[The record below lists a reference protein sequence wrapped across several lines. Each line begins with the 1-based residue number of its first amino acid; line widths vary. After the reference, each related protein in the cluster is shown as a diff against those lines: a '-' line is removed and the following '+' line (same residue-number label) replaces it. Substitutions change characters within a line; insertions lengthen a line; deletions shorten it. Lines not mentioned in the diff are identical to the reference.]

1 VSLNPNQGRAVG
13 VALRLLEE
21 RLSRIENIADRDESG
36 ALYGRARPQWD
47 AEERARFDAV
57 LAELRAAIVAITK
70 DFDLAREER
79 DSTAEIAG
87 LTRVSWENL
96 AGIQSRRL
104 RAYGRVDPGLR
115 TTLDPAVEHVLAL
128 VSALEEIAHQ

>member
-1 VSLNPNQGRAVG
+1 MSLNPNQGRAVG

-21 RLSRIENIADRDESG
+21 RLARIENIADRDESS
-36 ALYGRARPQWD
+36 ALYRRARPQWVPK
-47 AEERARFDAV
+47 RARFDAV
-57 LAELRAAIVAITK
+57 LAELRAAIAAITK
-70 DFDLAREER
+70 EFDLAREEQ

-87 LTRVSWENL
+87 LTRVIWENL

-128 VSALEEIAHQ
+128 VSALEGIAHP